1 MKSNYILKTAFQA
14 LKSNRS
20 RTFLTLL
27 GVTIGVASI
36 IMVMSV
42 GEGAQ
47 NIIIDQI
54 EGLGSNMLTIMPG
67 QRTQGISAFAQIYL
81 DSLTKKDIELLKLKS
96 NVPDLEEISP
106 LVYTG
111 ANFTYSKEAYQS
123 MIAGGAE
130 NLSTLFDVYPQEG
143 SFFTKEDVENN
154 SNVVIIGSKI
164 KKELFGLSNPIGER
178 IKINNKNFR
187 VIGVFPEKGTVSSL
201 NLDEVAIAPYT
212 TVQNYLI
219 GSKSFN
225 TILVK
230 VNSTANIERAKADIT
245 STLRMSHNIKDPSK
259 DDFYI
264 TTQTDI
270 VNRLTIITTIF
281 TMLLTSVAAI
291 SLVVG
296 GIGIMN
302 IMLVSVTERIQEIGL
317 RKALGA
323 TNNDILYQ
331 FLTEAVLLTMLGG
344 IVGIILGSVLSFG
357 ISLLMTRIL
366 GITWSFVFPV
376 SAALIGFFVS
386 VLVGL
391 GFGIYPAR
399 NAASKNP
406 IESLRYE

>member
-1 MKSNYILKTAFQA
+1 
-14 LKSNRS
+14 
-20 RTFLTLL
+20 
-27 GVTIGVASI
+27 
-36 IMVMSV
+36 
-42 GEGAQ
+42 
-47 NIIIDQI
+47 
-54 EGLGSNMLTIMPG
+54 
-67 QRTQGISAFAQIYL
+67 
-81 DSLTKKDIELLKLKS
+81 
-96 NVPDLEEISP
+96 
-106 LVYTG
+106 
-111 ANFTYSKEAYQS
+111 

-143 SFFTKEDVENN
+143 TFFTKDDVENN
-154 SNVVIIGSKI
+154 SPVIVIGSKI
-164 KKELFGLSNPIGER
+164 KEELFGLSNPIGER

-187 VIGVFPEKGTVSSL
+187 VIGVFPKKGTVSSL

-212 TVQNYLI
+212 TVQNYLT

-230 VNSTANIERAKADIT
+230 VDSTANLERAKADVT

-270 VNRLTIITTIF
+270 IDRLTIITTIF
-281 TMLLTSVAAI
+281 TMLLTAVAAI

-323 TNNDILYQ
+323 TNKDILYQ

-344 IVGIILGSVLSFG
+344 IVGIILGSILSFG

-366 GITWSFVFPV
+366 GITWSFVFPA

>member
-111 ANFTYSKEAYQS
+111 ANFTYGKEAYQS

-187 VIGVFPEKGTVSSL
+187 VIGVFPEKGTVS
-201 NLDEVAIAPYT
+201 
-212 TVQNYLI
+212 
-219 GSKSFN
+219 
-225 TILVK
+225 
-230 VNSTANIERAKADIT
+230 
-245 STLRMSHNIKDPSK
+245 
-259 DDFYI
+259 
-264 TTQTDI
+264 
-270 VNRLTIITTIF
+270 
-281 TMLLTSVAAI
+281 
-291 SLVVG
+291 
-296 GIGIMN
+296 
-302 IMLVSVTERIQEIGL
+302 
-317 RKALGA
+317 
-323 TNNDILYQ
+323 
-331 FLTEAVLLTMLGG
+331 
-344 IVGIILGSVLSFG
+344 
-357 ISLLMTRIL
+357 
-366 GITWSFVFPV
+366 
-376 SAALIGFFVS
+376 
-386 VLVGL
+386 
-391 GFGIYPAR
+391 
-399 NAASKNP
+399 
-406 IESLRYE
+406 

>member
-111 ANFTYSKEAYQS
+111 ANFTYGKEAYQS

>member
-111 ANFTYSKEAYQS
+111 ANFTYGKEAYQS

-270 VNRLTIITTIF
+270 VNRLTIIITIF

>member
-111 ANFTYSKEAYQS
+111 ANFTYGKEAYQS

-219 GSKSFN
+219 GSISFN

-291 SLVVG
+291 SLIVG